1 MIDELAPPPVVNA
14 SNKPDS
20 VPTVTPKKNTRADLR
35 TNLVTVKLNDTELA
49 ILDKLSEQYFVGK
62 STVFRQLLSG
72 NIKVN

>member
-1 MIDELAPPPVVNA
+1 MIDDLAPPPPVNT

-20 VPTVTPKKNTRADLR
+20 KPATKPNKTTRTDLR
-35 TNLVTVKLNDTELA
+35 TNLVTVKLNDAELA